1 MEAYVVDW
9 LNLLVRWLHVIAGI
23 AWIGSSFYF
32 IWLDDHLE
40 APSAQDAAE
49 GIGGEVWSVHGGGFY
64 HARKYRLAPP
74 ELPRTLHW
82 FKWEAFWTWM
92 SGMFLLGLVY
102 WYGARVYLIDP
113 RVADLSAPA
122 AIGVSAAFII
132 GGWIVYDLL
141 CRSPLGRHDRLFAA
155 VLFVLVTALAWG
167 LTHLFGGRG
176 AYIHFGVVLG
186 TIMVANV
193 FHVIIP
199 GQRRMVA
206 ALAHGEAIDPEDGIR
221 GKQRSVHNTY
231 FTLPVVFTMTS
242 NHFALVYNHPYNW
255 AILVAI
261 SLAGAL
267 IRVWFVARHKG
278 ASSPWPLVAAFALL
292 AAAVAFVA
300 PRSGASAA
308 GGDVSFAAVRDVVH
322 RRCTGC
328 HSDTPTVA
336 AFPAAP
342 AGVVLQTDAQI
353 RAAADRIHQQVVVT
367 RIMPIGNLT
376 GMTDA
381 ERELIDRW
389 YRSIGE
395 Q

>member
-1 MEAYVVDW
+1 
-9 LNLLVRWLHVIAGI
+9 
-23 AWIGSSFYF
+23 
-32 IWLDDHLE
+32 
-40 APSAQDAAE
+40 
-49 GIGGEVWSVHGGGFY
+49 
-64 HARKYRLAPP
+64 
-74 ELPRTLHW
+74 
-82 FKWEAFWTWM
+82 
-92 SGMFLLGLVY
+92 
-102 WYGARVYLIDP
+102 
-113 RVADLSAPA
+113 VADLSAPA